1 MGNVQGAGADA
12 ANFHEPLQALLRQRD
27 LKISAGTIKRIIND
41 IDQIAPWFAVS
52 GDLNLASW
60 NKLGKDLEK
69 ANREDRIG
77 KGTLPIWRLVRS
89 SLRDDCHHDIIRA
102 GRRVLMQHQDSLSES
117 ETRKEDIVR
126 LKKKKDKIKEKPQ
139 SSKKGTEE
147 DRFESFKEI
156 AQEEKGRAR
165 AVRQL
170 YPSLDEFISLKI
182 TDEESSDRELH
193 RESEGESD
201 SESDLE
207 LEEEL
212 NPKDKVLEETAS
224 RYEKKSYG
232 RQRPLV
238 AEGRK
243 EITPSAPPP
252 YSPVAGKCHFIKRST
267 WSCLVAVFPVFE
279 NTITFERYFEPVS
292 YKQIKDLAEA
302 VRTYGVAARFT
313 TALLCRLTINA
324 MTPNDWLALARTCPN
339 HGQFL
344 DFRSIIMDKVQ
355 AQYKRNVQEGRPDW
369 TVDMLLGQ
377 GQWAIDQTNYPWE
390 VYRQINEIYYKAW
403 RAIRNK
409 GEMAGSLTK
418 IIQAVVEPF
427 SDFVARMIKTAERV
441 FGDLDTS
448 MPFVQQLIFE
458 QSTKECQRAI
468 TPVKDKDL
476 EAWVKAC
483 REVGGPLT
491 NAGLAAAVLSAA
503 RAAKDGKGKGCF
515 RCGQQG
521 HFK

>member
-1 MGNVQGAGADA
+1 MGNMQGAGADA
-12 ANFHEPLQALLRQRD
+12 ANFHEPLQALLHQRD
-27 LKISAGTIKRIIND
+27 LKISAGTIKKIIKD
-41 IDQIAPWFAVS
+41 IDKIAPWFVVS

-60 NKLGKDLEK
+60 NKLGKDLERAK
-69 ANREDRIG
+69 QEDRIG
-77 KGTLPIWRLVRS
+77 KGTLPPWRLVRS
-89 SLRDDCHHDIIRA
+89 CLRDDRHHDIIRA

-126 LKKKKDKIKEKPQ
+126 PKKKKDKIKEKPQ
-139 SSKKGTEE
+139 SSKK
-147 DRFESFKEI
+147 
-156 AQEEKGRAR
+156 
-165 AVRQL
+165 
-170 YPSLDEFISLKI
+170 
-182 TDEESSDRELH
+182 DEESSDREPH

-212 NPKDKVLEETAS
+212 DPKDKVLEETTA
-224 RYEKKSYG
+224 RYEEKKYG

-243 EITPSAPPP
+243 ETTPLAPPP
-252 YSPVAGKCHFIKRST
+252 YSPAAGKCHFIKRKT
-267 WSCLVAVFPVFE
+267 WSRLAAAFPVFE
-279 NTITFERYFEPVS
+279 NAVTFERYFKPIS

-313 TALLCRLTINA
+313 TALLRRLTVNA
-324 MTPNDWLALARTCPN
+324 MTPNDWLELARMCLN

-344 DFRSIIMDKVQ
+344 DFRSIIMDKAQ
-355 AQYKRNVQEGRPDW
+355 AQYKRNVQEGQPDW

-403 RAIRNK
+403 RAIPNK

-418 IIQAVVEPF
+418 IIQATAESF
-427 SDFVARMIKTAERV
+427 SDFVTRMIKMAERV
-441 FGDLDTS
+441 FGDLDAS
-448 MPFVQQLIFE
+448 MPLVQQLIFE
-458 QSTKECQRAI
+458 QSTNECQRTI

-476 EAWVKAC
+476 EVWVKAC

-491 NAGLAAAVLSAA
+491 NAGLAAAVLSATG
-503 RAAKDGKGKGCF
+503 AAKDGNGKGCF

-521 HFK
+521 HFKR